1 MKEIVFSVV
10 LLALVCSAA
19 SWGQT
24 TPSSGAAQ
32 TQQAKQDEP
41 LRKPSAYSGSPIVGE
56 FQRSQLEPVADS
68 ERRQAREKRYVE
80 SHFKRAPFVDPG
92 LLVNGKQET
101 PNITVIDYSIVGS
114 PDPRGIP
121 VSGSTA
127 TIVGTVTGGSSFI
140 TKDKTYVYTDYTV
153 RVDQILAL
161 DKTASLSVGSEIV
174 VAREGGAIH
183 YPSGHITNVLIQGH
197 GFPEVGGQYVL
208 FLLKPIPNSPEY
220 EMTLDSGYQIK
231 NGRVYPLDDVNSQYV
246 GMDLP
251 VFLDEVNKAIAAS
264 RSKGVGQ
271 EEDFSSH
278 SA

>member
-1 MKEIVFSVV
+1 MKDRKIVFSAV

-24 TPSSGAAQ
+24 SAPGAVQ
-32 TQQAKQDEP
+32 PQKAKPDEQ
-41 LRKPSAYSGSPIVGE
+41 LRKPSAYSGSPIAGE
-56 FQRSQLEPVADS
+56 FQRSQVESATES
-68 ERRQAREKRYVE
+68 ERRQIREKRYVE
-80 SHFKRAPFVDPG
+80 SHFKREPFTDPG

-101 PNITVIDYSIVGS
+101 ANITIIDYNIVGS
-114 PDPRGIP
+114 TDPRGIP

-153 RVDQILAL
+153 RLDQILA
-161 DKTASLSVGSEIV
+161 DKAGLSVGSEIV
-174 VAREGGAIH
+174 VAREGGAIR

-197 GFPEVGGQYVL
+197 GFPEVGSQYVL
-208 FLLKPIPNSPEY
+208 FLLKLIPNLPEY

-246 GMDLP
+246 GVDYP
-251 VFLDEVNKAIAAS
+251 EFLGQVEKAIAAS
-264 RSKGVGQ
+264 RNKGAGQ
-271 EEDFSSH
+271 
-278 SA
+278 